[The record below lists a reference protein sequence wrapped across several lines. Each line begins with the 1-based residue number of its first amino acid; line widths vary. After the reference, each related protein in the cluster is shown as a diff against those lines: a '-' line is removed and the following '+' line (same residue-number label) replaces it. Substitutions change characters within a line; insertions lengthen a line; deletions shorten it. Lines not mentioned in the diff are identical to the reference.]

1 MDVHHL
7 FIFQQC
13 ITLYGGGKEVKY
25 INQVAPKKRVKLC
38 RILNNAIHAKVK
50 IGRHL
55 SSKFKVNIGLGQ
67 GDSIAPLLFN
77 MVLEIANRRS
87 KIETQRTIFKKMQLM
102 MWLLWEEDYKILK
115 KYLHHW
121 SIEQIRWVWK

>member
-1 MDVHHL
+1 
-7 FIFQQC
+7 
-13 ITLYGGGKEVKY
+13 
-25 INQVAPKKRVKLC
+25 LC

-87 KIETQRTIFKKMQLM
+87 KIETQRTIFKKM
-102 MWLLWEEDYKILK
+102 
-115 KYLHHW
+115 
-121 SIEQIRWVWK
+121 